1 MNQHIIPDL
10 ATMRFDIM
18 IISFLAAAC
27 AFQLGVW
34 RASRAVG
41 IPLIELLGD
50 VADPNSSPVAPMFSV
65 STSDMLLET
74 PSDMM
79 KRNQATLKYCDG
91 NM

>member
-1 MNQHIIPDL
+1 MIPDL

-41 IPLIELLGD
+41 IPLIELLGCCRSEFLSRRAHVFCVNKRH
-50 VADPNSSPVAPMFSV
+50 VA
-65 STSDMLLET
+65 
-74 PSDMM
+74 
-79 KRNQATLKYCDG
+79 G
-91 NM
+91 NTK